1 MRRVSASITDTPV
14 SAALGLQPPLIDQ
27 RSDQLM
33 MIKHQLVCFGL
44 FIWSGVSAGDES
56 VAGERRAL
64 GTGADICRCLRPGK
78 GSR

>member
-1 MRRVSASITDTPV
+1 
-14 SAALGLQPPLIDQ
+14 
-27 RSDQLM
+27 M